1 MSAVEAHVETQTVLG
16 QFVAHAIGRSPA
28 DILTQIAGAEE
39 EELPADARNQIE
51 TGCPH
56 QTVQWAIGTRRVD
69 EKAADLGKAETH
81 ADVSEDEHGQQCN
94 TRLVWT

>member
-1 MSAVEAHVETQTVLG
+1 MLG
-16 QFVAHAIGRSPA
+16 QFAAHAIGCPPA

-39 EELPADARNQIE
+39 EELSAYAGNQIE
-51 TGCPH
+51 AGCPH
-56 QTVQWAIGTRRVD
+56 QAVQRTIGTRRID

-81 ADVSEDEHGQQCN
+81 ADVSEDEHGQQRN